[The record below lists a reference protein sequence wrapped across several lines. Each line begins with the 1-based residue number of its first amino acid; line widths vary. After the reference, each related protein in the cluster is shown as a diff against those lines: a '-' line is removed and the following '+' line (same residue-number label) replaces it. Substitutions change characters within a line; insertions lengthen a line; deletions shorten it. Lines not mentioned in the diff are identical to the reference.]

1 MISKNKKGLI
11 KNKGDKMIEREKVIE
26 FSTKY
31 NQEKNQIIGLINDLA
46 LKMQEDSKKENKD
59 DFLVNHKVA
68 METNKFEIT
77 FSFQDVRY

>member
-1 MISKNKKGLI
+1 
-11 KNKGDKMIEREKVIE
+11 
-26 FSTKY
+26 
-31 NQEKNQIIGLINDLA
+31 
-46 LKMQEDSKKENKD
+46 MQEDSKKENKN